1 MQVNVSLH
9 FLIPQI
15 ILGISHPI
23 SFPSYSI
30 LIVVFLPLKHIN
42 LLKADV
48 QLCVSDLSVLRVSIH
63 VFFLIWCLF
72 VNWFVVIQIGV
83 KYLFL

>member
-48 QLCVSDLSVLRVSIH
+48 QLCVSDLRVFSEFPFMF
-63 VFFLIWCLF
+63 FFLFGVYLL
-72 VNWFVVIQIGV
+72 IG
-83 KYLFL
+83 L